1 MSSMQPGRSRMIL
14 MLHCRKILS
23 NTSISLLHELYSML
37 HRIYF
42 DNVTVSLYNFIYN
55 VYIYVVNEIMILFYA
70 LTFSSFLFW
79 FTSHGVP
86 PFTSIYHET
95 TSHCADMVASD
106 AMSQRQKPFVQR
118 SACEQLSLFTA
129 KDQKK
134 KLQQIPSGY
143 IDWKRSSKIYAM
155 WKVQR
160 LLSSSKSKFGIFPIL
175 EAHTSFV
182 DSHWNRRHVQRRC
195 LGALNPPSNRWERC
209 SIHRSI

>member
-55 VYIYVVNEIMILFYA
+55 VYICGEWNHDSFLCSDILQ
-70 LTFSSFLFW
+70 LSVLIHISWCSSFYIHLPWNHFPLRW
-79 FTSHGVP
+79 HGSIWRHVP
-86 PFTSIYHET
+86 KTEAICPKVRLWAAVPL
-95 TSHCADMVASD
+95 HCK
-106 AMSQRQKPFVQR
+106 RP
-118 SACEQLSLFTA
+118 
-129 KDQKK
+129 KK
-134 KLQQIPSGY
+134 KTATNSKFC

-195 LGALNPPSNRWERC
+195 LGALNPPPNRWERC

>member
-1 MSSMQPGRSRMIL
+1 MWPC
-14 MLHCRKILS
+14 HCI
-23 NTSISLLHELYSML
+23 TLYTM
-37 HRIYF
+37 
-42 DNVTVSLYNFIYN
+42 
-55 VYIYVVNEIMILFYA
+55 YIYVVNEIMILFYA

-86 PFTSIYHET
+86 PFHIHLPWNHFPLRWHGSIWRHVPKTEAICPKVRLWAAVPL
-95 TSHCADMVASD
+95 HCK
-106 AMSQRQKPFVQR
+106 RP
-118 SACEQLSLFTA
+118 
-129 KDQKK
+129 KK
-134 KLQQIPSGY
+134 KTATNSKFC